1 LEQEY
6 NVKTDWDAKRYFG
19 MNIEKSAGNLY
30 LSMPNYVEA
39 ALERFCFQSL
49 GKPVNSP
56 AKYEPP
62 VYGKKSQMAMEIRGA
77 QISAKQKEF
86 VQEVVGTFLY
96 YARAVDPTMLT
107 QLNKIATRLPE
118 ATDEILEQVQHF
130 LGYAATFPDA
140 VTIVKPSGMRLVVH
154 SDASYLSE
162 TKARSRAGG
171 VCYLTSADDDL
182 MGHSCSSPVD
192 SMSSIIP
199 TVVAAASEAEYAA
212 LFMNGQNAIAIGN
225 TLADLGYP
233 QDPILVVT
241 DNTTA
246 ESLANES
253 AKIKRSKSIDMRY
266 HWVRDKCRQKLLN
279 VVWRTKIGN
288 KADLFTKTLPVAD
301 FLKSRSQ
308 YVFSNVEP
316 KLVAVG
322 GD

>member
-1 LEQEY
+1 
-6 NVKTDWDAKRYFG
+6 
-19 MNIEKSAGNLY
+19 
-30 LSMPNYVEA
+30 
-39 ALERFCFQSL
+39 
-49 GKPVNSP
+49 
-56 AKYEPP
+56 
-62 VYGKKSQMAMEIRGA
+62 MAMEVRGA
-77 QISAKQKEF
+77 QISSKQKEF

-140 VTIVKPSGMRLVVH
+140 ITIVKPSGMRLIVH

-171 VCYLTSADDDL
+171 VSYLTSADDDL
-182 MGHSCSSPVD
+182 MGPAVSSPVD

-212 LFMNGQNAIAIGN
+212 LFMNGQCAIAMGN

-233 QDPILVVT
+233 QGPIMIVT

-266 HWVRDKCRQKLLN
+266 HWIRDKVRQNLVK

-308 YVFSNVEP
+308 YVFSNVQP
-316 KLVAVG
+316 KFVAV
-322 GD
+322 DVE